1 MKSLTFKQF
10 KAGVWRRLHNRH
22 LWQAGGLLMLANVIV
37 MALGLVRTPA
47 MTWVI
52 PKEQIGMMGI
62 LAAWLPFVQ
71 LLSLPGLDSASYHF
85 VAKGQPWAFVV
96 NVIHRLRWSLLSVMA
111 LLGGGLYWWYTG
123 EPGVAW
129 LFMVTAVSYPVTIGL
144 TAAGGMLAAQENF
157 KGLFWYR
164 IWESLTDFIGFIPI
178 LLSLWWINQIVT
190 FYAANQLATAVMMVA
205 YVLWLIH
212 TIKKRGERPLPAGR
226 QTEVVRYGQHLTVI
240 SGIGVI
246 QSRIDAVLVAF
257 LFPLETIADYAIA
270 LLVYEQLKRL
280 WNIYL
285 AIRYPVLVRLP
296 LARRYRRLIWEGLA
310 TSLLFA
316 VTGLALAVAI
326 GFLLPI
332 VLPPAYASSLPY
344 INWLIATIVAMIP
357 GGFAEMYFRMEQDE
371 KGQYTLRIISA
382 IMGVLMPVS
391 LLILLDTGAIAVVT
405 GRFCAAVGFSIAG
418 IWLVYRQH
426 LSGTDA
432 TIE

>member
-1 MKSLTFKQF
+1 MNPITIRQLRTSI
-10 KAGVWRRLHNRH
+10 WRRLHNRH
-22 LWQAGGLLMLANVIV
+22 FWQAGSLLMLANIIV
-37 MALGLVRTPA
+37 VSLGLVRTPA

-85 VAKGQPWAFVV
+85 VAKGQLWAFVV
-96 NVIHRLRWSLLSVMA
+96 NVGHRLRWSLLSVAA
-111 LLGGGLYWWYTG
+111 LLGGAGYWSYTG
-123 EPGVAW
+123 EMGVAW
-129 LFMVTAVSYPVTIGL
+129 LFVVTAVSYPLTIGL

-212 TIKKRGERPLPAGR
+212 TIKKRGERPLPADK
-226 QTEVVRYGQHLTVI
+226 QKEVVRYGQHLTVI

-344 INWLIATIVAMIP
+344 INRLIATIVAMIP
-357 GGFAEMYFRMEQDE
+357 GGFAEMYFRLERDE
-371 KGQYTLRIISA
+371 KGQYTLRTLSA
-382 IMGVLMPVS
+382 IMGILMPVS
-391 LLILLDTGAIAVVT
+391 LLLLLDTGAIAVVT
-405 GRFCAAVGFSIAG
+405 GRFCATVGFSIAG
-418 IWLVYRQH
+418 IWLVYRKH
-426 LSGTDA
+426 LSSIEA
-432 TIE
+432 TAE